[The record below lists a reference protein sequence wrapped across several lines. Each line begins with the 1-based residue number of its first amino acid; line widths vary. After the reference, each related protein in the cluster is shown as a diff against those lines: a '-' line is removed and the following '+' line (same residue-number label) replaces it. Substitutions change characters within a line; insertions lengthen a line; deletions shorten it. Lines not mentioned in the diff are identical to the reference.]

1 MYFTLFHVIIKC
13 KGKTTI
19 VNIVTQIEPIWVFKK
34 GLMDIYTCLF
44 CQMQLPCL
52 FCGHA
57 MTVNMQ
63 LFISTPLKSPTFT
76 HDILKLKQGRGDSRL
91 QRFASFAN
99 VDLQTLTRNPVG
111 YASLFI
117 AMTNHKLIMIQAS
130 SCHEIIGNKCFI
142 EKKTGGI
149 FSLKTKRLY
158 RTWLFSLIYNQA
170 VTKKRF
176 YELIMRHTIMLSLL
190 KKS

>member
-1 MYFTLFHVIIKC
+1 
-13 KGKTTI
+13 
-19 VNIVTQIEPIWVFKK
+19 
-34 GLMDIYTCLF
+34 MDIYTCLF

-63 LFISTPLKSPTFT
+63 LFISTPLKSPTCT

-117 AMTNHKLIMIQAS
+117 AMTNHKLITIQAS

-176 YELIMRHTIMLSLL
+176 YELIMRYTIMLSLL

>member
-1 MYFTLFHVIIKC
+1 
-13 KGKTTI
+13 
-19 VNIVTQIEPIWVFKK
+19 
-34 GLMDIYTCLF
+34 MDIYTCLF

-63 LFISTPLKSPTFT
+63 LFISTPLKSPTCT
-76 HDILKLKQGRGDSRL
+76 HDILKLKQGRGDSLL

-117 AMTNHKLIMIQAS
+117 AMTNHKLITIQAS

-142 EKKTGGI
+142 EKKNRWNFFFKDEKTLQNLVVFSYLQPGGHKET
-149 FSLKTKRLY
+149 FL
-158 RTWLFSLIYNQA
+158 
-170 VTKKRF
+170 
-176 YELIMRHTIMLSLL
+176 
-190 KKS
+190 